1 MDRKQNSI
9 LGRYIKSEHK
19 VNEKW
24 VSYAFGVETQ
34 RAEKVSTGRNC
45 IGKDN
50 HKSDHKQGSQY
61 RTGMYTS
68 IEISM
73 FRTGL
78 NTGHTSHT
86 GQIQAIPAGIEKSFF
101 FFFF

>member
-1 MDRKQNSI
+1 M
-9 LGRYIKSEHK
+9 
-19 VNEKW
+19 
-24 VSYAFGVETQ
+24 ETQ

-61 RTGMYTS
+61 RTGMYTN
-68 IEISM
+68 IETSM

-78 NTGHTSHT
+78 NTARTGHI
-86 GQIQAIPAGIEKSFF
+86 GKF
-101 FFFF
+101 